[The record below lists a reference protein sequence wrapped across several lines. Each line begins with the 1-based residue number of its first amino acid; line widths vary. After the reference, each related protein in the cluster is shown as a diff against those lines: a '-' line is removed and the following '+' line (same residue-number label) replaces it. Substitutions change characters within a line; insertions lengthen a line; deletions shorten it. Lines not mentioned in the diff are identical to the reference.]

1 MVMGFL
7 GILSDGEVAGGN
19 CGQGGI
25 EDCICSLKPLWKH
38 RLPVINKH
46 LVSSKHKLQD

>member
-7 GILSDGEVAGGN
+7 GILNDGEVAGGN

-25 EDCICSLKPLWKH
+25 EDCIYCLKPLSKH
-38 RLPVINKH
+38 QLPVINKH
-46 LVSSKHKLQD
+46 LVSSKHERQD